1 MIWFEAE
8 QILTYLH
15 NLELKLDEWSLTAME
30 MRMEKAELAR
40 LQRQL
45 GHQVPESSMK
55 AEYVRQLSGRIKTM
69 QDSLSERLKR

>member
-15 NLELKLDEWSLTAME
+15 NLELKLDEWSLSALE

-45 GHQVPESSMK
+45 GHRIPDNSMK
-55 AEYVRQLSGRIKTM
+55 AEYVRQLSGRIKSM
-69 QDSLSERLKR
+69 QDCLAERLKR

>member
-30 MRMEKAELAR
+30 MRLEKAELAR

-45 GHQVPESSMK
+45 GHQVPESAMK
-55 AEYVRQLSGRIKTM
+55 AEYVRQLSGRIKSM